1 MDNFNIGSIV
11 ISLSLFAIYHIITY
25 NAVYSKSKSITLYR
39 NLINSKYWIEKHKSK
54 DDAPTVTL
62 AIQTLRNTILVAIF
76 LGGGTFTSAYTTLN
90 AFNESSD
97 INDKCRRI
105 ILSVMLM
112 LSFLFFAS
120 VIRAA
125 SHLGYQLGLLYK
137 KSLRVEASGNIDSK
151 SQIQLVD
158 IESNKVDDEDD
169 DSGDEIDIVKESNKM
184 ASVMVVSFNIGFR
197 FMYIAISF
205 SFYSAGAIALDI
217 ATGVMLIFL
226 FLIDRAF

>member
-25 NAVYSKSKSITLYR
+25 NAVYSKSKSITLYK
-39 NLINSKYWIEKHKSK
+39 NLINSRYWIEKHKSK

-76 LGGGTFTSAYTTLN
+76 LGGGSFTAAYSTLN
-90 AFNESSD
+90 ALSD
-97 INDKCRRI
+97 ANGINDECRRI
-105 ILSVMLM
+105 ILSVLLM
-112 LSFLFFAS
+112 ISFLFFAS

-137 KSLRVEASGNIDSK
+137 KALKIEAKSDNIDLK
-151 SQIQLVD
+151 SQIELVD
-158 IESNKVDDEDD
+158 IESNKYDD
-169 DSGDEIDIVKESNKM
+169 DGDDDEIDIIKESNKM
-184 ASVMVVSFNIGFR
+184 VSVMVVSFNLGFR

-205 SFYSAGAIALDI
+205 SFYSAGPIALDI
-217 ATGVMLIFL
+217 ATGIMLIFL
-226 FLIDRAF
+226 YLIDRAF